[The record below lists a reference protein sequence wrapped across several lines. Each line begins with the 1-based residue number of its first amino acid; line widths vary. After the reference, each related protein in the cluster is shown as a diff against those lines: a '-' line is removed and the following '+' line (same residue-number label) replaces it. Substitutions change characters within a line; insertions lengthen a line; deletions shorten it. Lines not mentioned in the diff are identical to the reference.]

1 MSKGFNYSKWDK
13 IELSDDEGDVHPNI
27 DKDSWFRM
35 KHRSRL
41 EREAKEDEEITKLNQ
56 LNSEDQS
63 RIQII
68 TARINGVTQKV
79 TSPNDDSEFED
90 IDALADEKEELEA
103 SIKKRQTKIDGYLE
117 RRKWNIDNICKVKYE
132 KTIVNSPEI
141 ASLKAEDFTPT
152 GQTAAVFAEQKEKKA
167 AASSKN
173 QSTVTTSSSST
184 VSKDVALAVVA
195 SESPSVTAT
204 TVSTSTAKSVVAPN
218 NPSSGTTVSNSSTKQ
233 REKFAMMAYNDY
245 VLLHEALLE
254 QYSEIRDMEET
265 QKFLF
270 QHCDILLHEHA
281 QSYMLLSCLED
292 ELNGKRERMKLVC
305 RQSQILSH
313 ITELGTQMHRDPR
326 DVILPFFK
334 RMEEKQYLTGNN
346 MFIHPL
352 AFISSSCFLERIL
365 SNMLKLCNCML
376 DGCMYFCVLSYRDLL
391 CFMFSSVT
399 I

>member
-1 MSKGFNYSKWDK
+1 M
-13 IELSDDEGDVHPNI
+13 
-27 DKDSWFRM
+27 
-35 KHRSRL
+35 
-41 EREAKEDEEITKLNQ
+41 NQ
-56 LNSEDQS
+56 S
-63 RIQII
+63 
-68 TARINGVTQKV
+68 QKV

-167 AASSKN
+167 AASSKS
-173 QSTVTTSSSST
+173 QSTVSTSSSSA

-352 AFISSSCFLERIL
+352 AFISSSCFLGRIL
-365 SNMLKLCNCML
+365 SNMLKLCKCML
-376 DGCMYFCVLSYRDLL
+376 DGCMYFCVLSYRVLL
-391 CFMFSSVT
+391 CFLFSSVT